1 MSDNRRKAVVI
12 FSGGMDSAAM
22 LRMTQFS
29 TNDVYALTFDYGQR
43 HKREIECAKTQIEH
57 ATILGFNHSFEDTQI
72 FHKVI
77 DVSFLKELAP
87 TSSLTND
94 NIDNPDVK
102 DMVGEAQPVS
112 YVPFRNQLFLSI
124 ACSYAE
130 AVGAGQVVYGAT
142 EVDSLAGYW
151 DASPEF
157 KSRYQDLISLN
168 RKNEI
173 ALMTPLLTY
182 DKKAIVEYCA
192 NNNVS
197 LANTY
202 TCYSGDEIA
211 DATTPSSSLRIKGF
225 ADAGYIDP
233 QPYKQDLT
241 SFWEENNC
249 KPYPDEPFLGMG
261 GTRGLG

>member
-1 MSDNRRKAVVI
+1 MSENERRKSVVI

-22 LRMTQFS
+22 LRMTQMS
-29 TNDVYALTFDYGQR
+29 TNDVFALTFDYGQR
-43 HKREIECAKTQIEH
+43 HKREIESAKTQIEQ
-57 ATILGFNHSFEDTQI
+57 ATILGFNHSFEDTSI
-72 FHKVI
+72 VHKII
-77 DVSFLKELAP
+77 DVSFIKELAP
-87 TSSLTND
+87 TSSLTNE

-130 AVGAGQVVYGAT
+130 AVGAFEVVYGAT
-142 EVDSLAGYW
+142 KVDSLAGYW
-151 DASPEF
+151 DGSPEF
-157 KSRYQDLISLN
+157 KSRFQDLISLN

-173 ALMTPLLTY
+173 KLTTPLLNF
-182 DKKAIVEYCA
+182 DKKDIVEWCVK
-192 NNNVS
+192 NKVS
-197 LANTY
+197 LKDTY

-241 SFWEENNC
+241 SFWQENNC
-249 KPYPDEPFLGMG
+249 KPFPEEPFLDMG
-261 GTRGLG
+261 GTRGV